1 MRILVTGASGVLGRV
16 SVPLLNQRGHV
27 LATPSSGEL
36 NLFDAEQVGAAIDT
50 VGAVLHL
57 ASRIP
62 TANQMSAPGAW
73 QDNDRLRDDA
83 TALIVRCALAGGT
96 ALVVVPTVAF
106 IYPPGPADE
115 TTPIGKIPDFLRS
128 ALAAEHHIRRFTEA
142 GRRGVVL
149 RLGSLYGPPAS
160 ARTPSPRYDAHV
172 LSSDAG
178 EAIAASLYCPAGVY
192 NVVDDASPVSHA
204 LFTHV
209 TGWRPRPVP
218 TQGD

>member
-73 QDNDRLRDDA
+73 QDNE
-83 TALIVRCALAGGT
+83 
-96 ALVVVPTVAF
+96 
-106 IYPPGPADE
+106 PA
-115 TTPIGKIPDFLRS
+115 
-128 ALAAEHHIRRFTEA
+128 
-142 GRRGVVL
+142 
-149 RLGSLYGPPAS
+149 
-160 ARTPSPRYDAHV
+160 AR
-172 LSSDAG
+172 
-178 EAIAASLYCPAGVY
+178 
-192 NVVDDASPVSHA
+192 
-204 LFTHV
+204 
-209 TGWRPRPVP
+209 
-218 TQGD
+218 